1 MLKQHRNKYWFLLL
15 NYGAKLKFHR
25 LLLQF
30 EKKKAKKMTEE
41 LLNIFDQNRKTPL
54 EDKINRTIDSFE
66 NMFSLFLEMT
76 DKIDNKLNSLQEQVN
91 SLETRF
97 NTLEKRLT
105 NNQINII
112 APPPS
117 PTPSPTPTIKKEPP
131 ENPRKALMK
140 ELRDLLEKRKQNLDE
155 EIEKE
160 EN

>member
-117 PTPSPTPTIKKEPP
+117 PTPTIKKEHP
-131 ENPRKALMK
+131 ENPRKDLMN
-140 ELRDLLEKRKQNLDE
+140 ELRDLLEKRKQNLDDKIE
-155 EIEKE
+155 EEEE